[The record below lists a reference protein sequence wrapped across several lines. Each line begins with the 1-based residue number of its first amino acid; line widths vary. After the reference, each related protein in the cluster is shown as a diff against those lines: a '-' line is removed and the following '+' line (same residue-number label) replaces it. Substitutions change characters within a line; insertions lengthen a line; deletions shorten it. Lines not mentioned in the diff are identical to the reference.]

1 MNNKTT
7 LNLVEIRPSPHIKGP
22 RSVENIMRRVMY
34 MCIILAICF
43 VLQYG
48 MSVLLFI
55 IFVIGGSLLNVE
67 ALREVQEVGRC
78 LLTCVA
84 L

>member
-43 VLQYG
+43 VLSSQISG
-48 MSVLLFI
+48 MMAVFI
-55 IFVIGGSLLNVE
+55 FSSLK
-67 ALREVQEVGRC
+67 
-78 LLTCVA
+78 
-84 L
+84 